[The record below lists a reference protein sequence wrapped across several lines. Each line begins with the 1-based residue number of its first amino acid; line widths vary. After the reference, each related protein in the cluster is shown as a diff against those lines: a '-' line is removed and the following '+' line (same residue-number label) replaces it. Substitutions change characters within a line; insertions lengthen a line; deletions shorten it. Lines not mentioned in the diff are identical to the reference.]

1 MTSMDYGRTM
11 FKMWHWKSPYI
22 VEGVFQGMIIDRVI
36 DGHFCY

>member
-11 FKMWHWKSPYI
+11 FKMWYWKSPYI

-36 DGHFCY
+36 DGHFCN